1 MGLETR
7 YSLTRALHISIIVE
21 ITKHKLKEL
30 KPIAFLDKLEFKI
43 VLKATYPNDQPRL
56 YFFIENPLEFGL
68 NPFYDYFGNV
78 AGEWTPRITVIDIV
92 KNVPLFLAKCL

>member
-1 MGLETR
+1 M
-7 YSLTRALHISIIVE
+7 
-21 ITKHKLKEL
+21 
-30 KPIAFLDKLEFKI
+30 
-43 VLKATYPNDQPRL
+43 DQLRL

-92 KNVPLFLAKCL
+92 KNVPLFLAKCLKKSVEIVGFRLVN